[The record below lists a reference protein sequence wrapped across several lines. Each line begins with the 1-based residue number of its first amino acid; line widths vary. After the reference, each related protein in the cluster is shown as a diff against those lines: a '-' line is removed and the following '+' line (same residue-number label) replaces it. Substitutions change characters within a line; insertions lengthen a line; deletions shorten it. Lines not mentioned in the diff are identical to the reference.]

1 MTIIGLTTEV
11 SPRYPRIGKLR
22 KGGEKSATGF
32 GADLDH
38 FRFVSPYPEVT
49 KAFAESH
56 PARPREVHIFI
67 PHDTVESAFTTSC
80 EMWNKTG
87 LVHRC
92 DGQTMSLWRE
102 GARYVR
108 GAKPCTGGHKDNDPH
123 RDAVG
128 RLEFIIPPLVEKGF
142 VGYVSLETH
151 SLNDI
156 LNISRM
162 LSAIYKSQGT
172 LAGVEFVLR
181 RVKENISVPGWGDR
195 KNDRSRVDKWLVRL
209 EPSVEWLKAHMD
221 TARRQ
226 ALNPGVTLPT
236 MLTDQAPIVPEDAMA
251 EISF

>member
-1 MTIIGLTTEV
+1 
-11 SPRYPRIGKLR
+11 
-22 KGGEKSATGF
+22 
-32 GADLDH
+32 
-38 FRFVSPYPEVT
+38 
-49 KAFAESH
+49 
-56 PARPREVHIFI
+56 
-67 PHDTVESAFTTSC
+67 
-80 EMWNKTG
+80 
-87 LVHRC
+87 
-92 DGQTMSLWRE
+92 
-102 GARYVR
+102 
-108 GAKPCTGGHKDNDPH
+108 
-123 RDAVG
+123 
-128 RLEFIIPPLVEKGF
+128 

-236 MLTDQAPIVPEDAMA
+236 MLPESSSVMSDEAMA